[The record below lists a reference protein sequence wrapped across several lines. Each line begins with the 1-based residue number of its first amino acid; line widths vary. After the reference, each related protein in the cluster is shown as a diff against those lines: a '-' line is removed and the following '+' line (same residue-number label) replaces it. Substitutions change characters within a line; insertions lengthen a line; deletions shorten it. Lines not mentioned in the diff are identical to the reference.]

1 MATLKVY
8 NKENSP
14 VGEITVSDDVFATEV
29 KSHLLHA
36 VVRWQLARRQAGTH
50 KAKGRAEVAY
60 STKKLYRQKGTGN
73 ARRGSRRSPIL
84 RGGGV
89 IFGPTP
95 RSHAFKLNRKTRKA
109 ALCCALSAHVDRGTF
124 KVLDELQLDEIKT
137 KKLAGTLGT
146 LEMGGSVLI
155 IGMGD
160 NRNLMMSAR
169 NLHKSKFIAPEG
181 LNVYDLMNHERV
193 LITKQAIEA
202 VEGALTK

>member
-8 NKENSP
+8 NKENTQ
-14 VGEITVSDDVFATEV
+14 VGEINVSDAVFATEV
-29 KSHLLHA
+29 KKHLLHI
-36 VVRWQLARRQAGTH
+36 VVRWQLAKRQAGTH

-73 ARRGSRRSPIL
+73 ARRGSRKSPTL

-89 IFGPTP
+89 VFGPTP
-95 RSHAFKLNRKTRKA
+95 RSHAFKLNKKTRKA

-124 KVLDELQLDEIKT
+124 KVMEDMQLAEIKT
-137 KKLAGTLGT
+137 RQLAGTLNT

-155 IGMGD
+155 VD
-160 NRNLMMSAR
+160 TVENRNLVMSAR
-169 NLHKSKFIAPEG
+169 NLAQSMFIAPEG

-193 LITKQAIEA
+193 LITKQALEA

>member
-8 NKENSP
+8 NKENSQ
-14 VGEITVSDDVFATEV
+14 VGEITVSDDIFATEV
-29 KSHLLHA
+29 KKHLLHA

-50 KAKGRAEVAY
+50 KTKGRSEVAY

-95 RSHAFKLNRKTRKA
+95 RSHAFKLNKKTRKA
-109 ALCCALSAHVDRGTF
+109 ALRCALSAHVDRGTF
-124 KVLDELQLDEIKT
+124 KVMEDLQLQEIKT
-137 KKLAGTLGT
+137 KQLAGTLNT
-146 LEMGGSVLI
+146 LEMSGSVLI
-155 IGMGD
+155 IELGD

-169 NLHKSKFIAPEG
+169 NLDKSKVVAPEG
-181 LNVYDLMNHERV
+181 LNVYDLLNHERV